1 MRLMIADPGVVG
13 APPTIGLGLWNKDVK
28 KLPAT
33 PNSESRI
40 YADLADF
47 VMLPILVI
55 QEEKFGR

>member
-40 YADLADF
+40 YADCKDYA
-47 VMLPILVI
+47 
-55 QEEKFGR
+55 KF